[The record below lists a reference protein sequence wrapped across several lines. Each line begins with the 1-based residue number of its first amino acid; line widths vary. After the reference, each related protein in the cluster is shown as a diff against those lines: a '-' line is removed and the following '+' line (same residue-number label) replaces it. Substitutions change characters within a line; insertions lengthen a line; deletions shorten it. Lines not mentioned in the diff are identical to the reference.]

1 MPPRQVIMAID
12 SELEGGGT
20 ISTATDSTNPIETLE
35 RSVNGEIVRP
45 GGDAYDTYRR
55 VWNGMIDKHP
65 ALIARCASVAD
76 VVASVN
82 FAREQGLL
90 LAVRGGGHSFAGFST
105 CDDGLVLDLSPM
117 NVVEVHSARRTAR
130 AGAGATWG
138 IFDAATHV
146 HGLATTGGL
155 ISSTGIAGLTLVG
168 GIGWLQRK
176 CGLACDNLLS
186 VQMVTASGEVVRAS
200 AEENSDLFWAL
211 RGGGGNFGVVTEF
224 EFRLHPVSSVLGGL
238 MLFPLDRYVDVM
250 RFYRDFVHDCPD
262 ELTTWLSAITAP
274 AADFIPVD
282 LHGKPALAV
291 LACHCGDPQDAERT
305 VKPLRDLGPG
315 VDLIEA
321 MPYPELQKMF
331 DEDLPYGIRCY
342 QKAGYAAELTDRLI
356 DVIVEHTSAMPSP
369 TSTFDFHHMGGA
381 VARVPD
387 DATAFG
393 DRRTAYCFNI
403 VGVWDDPAADDTN
416 RNWARTFASSI
427 DPFATGG
434 VYVNFTTDA
443 DGVRAAYSE
452 AKYARLQALKRKYD
466 PANFFRL
473 NQNIA
478 P

>member
-1 MPPRQVIMAID
+1 M
-12 SELEGGGT
+12 
-20 ISTATDSTNPIETLE
+20 STATDSTNPIETLE

-82 FAREQGLL
+82 FAREQSLL

-105 CDDGLVLDLSPM
+105 CDEGLVLDLSPM
-117 NVVEVHSARRTAR
+117 NVVEVDPARRTAR

-138 IFDAATHV
+138 IFDVATHV

-155 ISSTGIAGLTLVG
+155 ISSTGIAGLTLGG

-200 AEENSDLFWAL
+200 AEENSELFWAL

-250 RFYRDFVHDCPD
+250 RFYRVFVHDCPD

-274 AADFIPVD
+274 AADFIPVE

-305 VKPLRDLGPG
+305 MKPLRDLRPAA
-315 VDLIEA
+315 DLIEPI
-321 MPYPELQKMF
+321 PYPDLQTLQDEEL
-331 DEDLPYGIRCY
+331 PHGTRCY
-342 QKAGYAAELTDRLI
+342 LKAGYAAELTDRLI
-356 DVIVEHTSAMPSP
+356 DVIVEHTAAMPSA
-369 TSTFDFHHMGGA
+369 SNSLDLHHMGGA
-381 VARVPD
+381 IARVPD
-387 DATAFG
+387 DGTAFG
-393 DRRTAYCFNI
+393 DRRSAFCFNV
-403 VGVWDDPAADDTN
+403 VGAWHDPDADDLN
-416 RNWARTFASSI
+416 REWVRAFATALE
-427 DPFATGG
+427 PFGTGG
-434 VYVNFTTDA
+434 VYVNFTADA
-443 DGVRAAYSE
+443 DRVRAAYSE
-452 AKYARLQALKRKYD
+452 AKYARLQALKRQYD
-466 PANFFRL
+466 PANLFRL
-473 NQNIA
+473 NQNIV